1 MKNAGSSQARGRAL
15 NALALLSGAALLL
28 AVSPAW
34 AAGSGTAMPWEGPLD
49 TIMQSLSGP
58 VAKAIGIIAIVLT
71 GLGFAFAEGG
81 SALRKGDRY
90 RLRPGDRVHRH
101 DLRLDLLQ
109 HDRRGGVLMARSDV
123 EGFEIA
129 FHSSLSEPV
138 TIAGVPRMIAVLN
151 GTLTAV
157 LALGLQVPLIGIP
170 LGLAIHGACYW
181 LNKRDPYFFD
191 ALGRHIRQKP
201 YLDA

>member
-1 MKNAGSSQARGRAL
+1 M
-15 NALALLSGAALLL
+15 
-28 AVSPAW
+28 
-34 AAGSGTAMPWEGPLD
+34 
-49 TIMQSLSGP
+49 
-58 VAKAIGIIAIVLT
+58 
-71 GLGFAFAEGG
+71 
-81 SALRKGDRY
+81 
-90 RLRPGDRVHRH
+90 
-101 DLRLDLLQ
+101 
-109 HDRRGGVLMARSDV
+109 
-123 EGFEIA
+123 
-129 FHSSLSEPV
+129 
-138 TIAGVPRMIAVLN
+138 LN